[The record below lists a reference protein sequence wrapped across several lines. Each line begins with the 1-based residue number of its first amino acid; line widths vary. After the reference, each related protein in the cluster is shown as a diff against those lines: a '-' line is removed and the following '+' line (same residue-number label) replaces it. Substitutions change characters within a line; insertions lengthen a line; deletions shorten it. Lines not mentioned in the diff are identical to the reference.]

1 MKRLRKNMEPRNL
14 FNASILL
21 IVIMVVVSVA
31 VNALT
36 EPHMR
41 QTLPM
46 EGVTV
51 SSVTFSGGNTV
62 KLVVNNSGIVDFTVA
77 EVWINNDK
85 QPFSTDPA
93 IGKISSTESMEISVN
108 YAYVNGTSY
117 NIKLVSDKKDAYFVS
132 ATAL

>member
-14 FNASILL
+14 FTASILL
-21 IVIMVVVSVA
+21 IVIMVVISVA

-41 QTLPM
+41 QALPV

-62 KLVVNNSGIVDFTVA
+62 KLVVNNSGIVDFTIA

-85 QPFSTDPA
+85 QTFTTNPA
-93 IGKISSTESMEISVN
+93 IGKISPSESMEISVN
-108 YAYVNGTSY
+108 YTYVNCTSY
-117 NIKLVSDKKDAYFVS
+117 NIKLISDKKDSYFVS